1 MAADARAVTAD
12 EGDTLVIPEC
22 AQALVRGW
30 AGHRL
35 LALAWPDVGH
45 QIVRYSRLPDDAT
58 VTTN

>member
-1 MAADARAVTAD
+1 
-12 EGDTLVIPEC
+12 VIPEC